1 MEAICF
7 PCRNG
12 LVPDQPDNC
21 ASCLHEII
29 RFHVKH
35 DQHDSTGEQRSTLLD
50 QGRAPNRGVSG
61 CASRQRSMSWAHCDY
76 FHRRHLAIAFG
87 IFCNHTCRPTRSP
100 LSSARQQ
107 QGRGGV
113 PVDSHNHILD
123 DAQISI
129 ASSDHQAPGLPD
141 PVSRET
147 TPLSHDLSSDQGPS
161 TAFTED
167 ATNEVKMLFNFS
179 LRCRDEET
187 RNVLFS
193 CPIPKPSC
201 ARASMWRHPSSF

>member
-1 MEAICF
+1 MEATCF

-12 LVPDQPDNC
+12 LVPDQPVNC

-50 QGRAPNRGVSG
+50 QGRAPHRGFSE
-61 CASRQRSMSWAHCDY
+61 CASRQRSMNWGFTADY
-76 FHRRHLAIAFG
+76 FHRRHLAIAFD

-107 QGRGGV
+107 QGRGEV

-129 ASSDHQAPGLPD
+129 VSSDHQAPGLPD
-141 PVSRET
+141 LVSRET
-147 TPLSHDLSSDQGPS
+147 TPLSHDLSFGQRET

-167 ATNEVKMLFNFS
+167 ATNEVARFFSFS
-179 LRCRDEET
+179 LRCGDGEIGK
-187 RNVLFS
+187 VLFS
-193 CPIPKPSC
+193 CPFPTQSC
-201 ARASMWRHPSSF
+201 ARASL

>member
-1 MEAICF
+1 
-7 PCRNG
+7 
-12 LVPDQPDNC
+12 
-21 ASCLHEII
+21 
-29 RFHVKH
+29 
-35 DQHDSTGEQRSTLLD
+35 
-50 QGRAPNRGVSG
+50 
-61 CASRQRSMSWAHCDY
+61 MSWAHCDY
-76 FHRRHLAIAFG
+76 FHRRHLTIAFG

-167 ATNEVKMLFNFS
+167 ATNVVARLFSFS
-179 LRCRDEET
+179 LRCGNGEIGK
-187 RNVLFS
+187 VLFS
-193 CPIPKPSC
+193 YPSLHSP
-201 ARASMWRHPSSF
+201 APAHRYRDTPHRPEEESHRQR

>member
-12 LVPDQPDNC
+12 LVPDQPGNC

-50 QGRAPNRGVSG
+50 QGRAPNRGVPG

-87 IFCNHTCRPTRSP
+87 IFCNHTCRPTRSR

-147 TPLSHDLSSDQGPS
+147 TPSPTTSHL
-161 TAFTED
+161 
-167 ATNEVKMLFNFS
+167 VKEKPQRS
-179 LRCRDEET
+179 LKMPPT
-187 RNVLFS
+187 
-193 CPIPKPSC
+193 K
-201 ARASMWRHPSSF
+201 

>member
-1 MEAICF
+1 MQAICF
-7 PCRNG
+7 RHRNR
-12 LVPDQPDNC
+12 LTPDQPVNC

-50 QGRAPNRGVSG
+50 QGRAPHRGFSE
-61 CASRQRSMSWAHCDY
+61 CASRQRSMNWAHCDY
-76 FHRRHLAIAFG
+76 FHRRHLAIAFD

-107 QGRGGV
+107 QGRGEV

-129 ASSDHQAPGLPD
+129 VSSDHQAPGLPD
-141 PVSRET
+141 LVSRET
-147 TPLSHDLSSDQGPS
+147 TPLSHDLSFGQRET

-167 ATNEVKMLFNFS
+167 ATNEVARFFSFS
-179 LRCRDEET
+179 LRCGDGEIGK
-187 RNVLFS
+187 VLFS
-193 CPIPKPSC
+193 CPIPTQSC
-201 ARASMWRHPSSF
+201 TRASL

>member
-1 MEAICF
+1 MEATCF

-12 LVPDQPDNC
+12 LVPDQPVNC

-50 QGRAPNRGVSG
+50 QGRAPHRGFSE
-61 CASRQRSMSWAHCDY
+61 CASRQRSMNWAHCDY
-76 FHRRHLAIAFG
+76 FHRRHLAIAFD

-107 QGRGGV
+107 QGRGEV

-129 ASSDHQAPGLPD
+129 VSSDHQAPGLPD
-141 PVSRET
+141 LVSRET
-147 TPLSHDLSSDQGPS
+147 TPLSHDLSFGQRET

-167 ATNEVKMLFNFS
+167 ATNEVARFFSFS
-179 LRCRDEET
+179 LRCGDGEIGK
-187 RNVLFS
+187 VLFS
-193 CPIPKPSC
+193 CPIPTQSC
-201 ARASMWRHPSSF
+201 ARASL

>member
-1 MEAICF
+1 MEATCF

-12 LVPDQPDNC
+12 LVPDQPVNC
-21 ASCLHEII
+21 ASCLHEIV

-50 QGRAPNRGVSG
+50 QGRAPHRGFSE
-61 CASRQRSMSWAHCDY
+61 CASRQRSMNWAHCDY
-76 FHRRHLAIAFG
+76 FHRRHLAIAFD

-107 QGRGGV
+107 QGRGEV

-129 ASSDHQAPGLPD
+129 VSSDHQAPGLPD
-141 PVSRET
+141 LVSRET
-147 TPLSHDLSSDQGPS
+147 TPLSHDLSFGQRET

-167 ATNEVKMLFNFS
+167 ATNEVARFFSFS
-179 LRCRDEET
+179 LRCGDGEIGK
-187 RNVLFS
+187 VLFS
-193 CPIPKPSC
+193 CPIPTQSC
-201 ARASMWRHPSSF
+201 ARASL